1 MEAEGR
7 KVTFF
12 PPLAMSIASIAPF
25 TGNLRVALTR
35 NTCVED
41 TNVDGKEFIVKKLLC
56 AAGLSLALAVSAGA
70 QAADKIAV
78 VNVSSIF
85 QQLPARATVAK
96 QLENEFKGRATEL
109 QGMERDLQTKMQKLQ
124 RDGSTMKASERS
136 RMEKDLMAQRETFQ
150 TKAQAFEQDNRR
162 RQAEERNKILS
173 RIQDAVQKVA
183 DNEGYDVVIDANA
196 VAYAGKSKDITAD
209 VLKQVK

>member
-1 MEAEGR
+1 M
-7 KVTFF
+7 
-12 PPLAMSIASIAPF
+12 
-25 TGNLRVALTR
+25 
-35 NTCVED
+35 
-41 TNVDGKEFIVKKLLC
+41 KKWLY
-56 AAGLSLALAVSAGA
+56 AAGLGLALATSAVA

-85 QQLPARATVAK
+85 QQSPQRAVVAK

-109 QGMERDLQTKMQKLQ
+109 QSMERDLQTKMQRLQ

-136 RMEKDLMAQRETFQ
+136 SLEKSVMAQRETFS

-162 RQAEERNKILS
+162 RQTEERNKILS
-173 RIQDAVQKVA
+173 RIQDAVKSVA
-183 DNEGYDVVIDANA
+183 SKEGYDVVIDANA
-196 VAYAGKSKDITAD
+196 VAYATNAKDITAD

>member
-1 MEAEGR
+1 M
-7 KVTFF
+7 
-12 PPLAMSIASIAPF
+12 
-25 TGNLRVALTR
+25 
-35 NTCVED
+35 
-41 TNVDGKEFIVKKLLC
+41 KKLLC
-56 AAGLSLALAVSAGA
+56 AAGLGMAMAVSAGA

-109 QGMERDLQTKMQKLQ
+109 QGMERNLQTQMQRLQ
-124 RDGSTMKASERS
+124 RDGSTMKASERT
-136 RMEKDLMAQRETFQ
+136 RLEKDLMAQRETFSK
-150 TKAQAFEQDNRR
+150 KAQAFEQDNRR

-173 RIQDAVQKVA
+173 RIQDAVKKVA
-183 DNEGYDVVIDANA
+183 DSEGYDVVIDQNA
-196 VAYAGKSKDITAD
+196 VAYVAKAKDITTD

>member
-1 MEAEGR
+1 M
-7 KVTFF
+7 
-12 PPLAMSIASIAPF
+12 
-25 TGNLRVALTR
+25 
-35 NTCVED
+35 
-41 TNVDGKEFIVKKLLC
+41 KKLLC
-56 AAGLSLALAVSAGA
+56 AAGLGLALAVSAGA

-85 QQLPARATVAK
+85 QQLPQRANVAK

-109 QGMERDLQTKMQKLQ
+109 QSQERDLQAKMQRLQ

-136 RMEKDLMAQRETFQ
+136 RLEKDIMSQRETFS

-162 RQAEERNKILS
+162 RQMEERNKLLS
-173 RIQDAVQKVA
+173 RIQDAVKKVA
-183 DNEGYDVVIDANA
+183 DSNGYDVVIDANA
-196 VAYAGKSKDITAD
+196 VAYASNAKDITAD

>member
-1 MEAEGR
+1 
-7 KVTFF
+7 
-12 PPLAMSIASIAPF
+12 MSIALSPGH
-25 TGNLRVALTR
+25 TGVPGSRK
-35 NTCVED
+35 TCVND
-41 TNVDGKEFIVKKLLC
+41 TNGDGKEFIVKKLLC

-85 QQLPARATVAK
+85 QQLPQRATVAK
-96 QLENEFKGRATEL
+96 QLENEFKGRASEL
-109 QGMERDLQTKMQKLQ
+109 QNQERDLQTKMQRLQ

-136 RMEKDLMAQRETFQ
+136 RMEKDIMAQREAFS

-162 RQAEERNKILS
+162 RQSEERNKILS
-173 RIQDAVQKVA
+173 RIQDAVKKVA
-183 DNEGYDVVIDANA
+183 DDEGYDVVIDANA
-196 VAYAGKSKDITAD
+196 VAYASNSKDITAD